1 MFGFFLRVTT
11 PLASNDAVVSSV
23 PFVVSRLPCLRWCLQ
38 VILVGPVCYFAVL
51 AERFAFKHACP
62 TLRSAKRLN
71 KCAGS
76 LPRLYLCRM
85 VAFDVFDRSM
95 PRGHVFSILHCSCF
109 FRAQLVSPA
118 LLPHGFRSVLALVA
132 VYVVAVFAVG
142 PGTGCGDAC
151 ALKLMTLEGLM
162 FL

>member
-1 MFGFFLRVTT
+1 M
-11 PLASNDAVVSSV
+11 
-23 PFVVSRLPCLRWCLQ
+23 CLTDQCHAGTLFQ
-38 VILVGPVCYFAVL
+38 FDIAPV
-51 AERFAFKHACP
+51 
-62 TLRSAKRLN
+62 
-71 KCAGS
+71 
-76 LPRLYLCRM
+76 
-85 VAFDVFDRSM
+85 
-95 PRGHVFSILHCSCF
+95 F

-151 ALKLMTLEGLM
+151 ALKLMTLDGLM